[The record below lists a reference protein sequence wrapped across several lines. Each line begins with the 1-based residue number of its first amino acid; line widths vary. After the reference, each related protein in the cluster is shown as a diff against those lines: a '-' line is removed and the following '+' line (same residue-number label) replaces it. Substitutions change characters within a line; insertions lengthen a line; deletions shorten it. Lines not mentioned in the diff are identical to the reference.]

1 MEGEV
6 QVGAQLLQQL
16 RHLHRASLCPGQDK
30 KHPILGKNG
39 QTTLNGPKALHTV
52 LNWRSA
58 ISEKPSVGGAGC
70 SDADSLRPLKQVGK
84 DFEAIY
90 AQGGTTGSQ

>member
-1 MEGEV
+1 M
-6 QVGAQLLQQL
+6 
-16 RHLHRASLCPGQDK
+16 
-30 KHPILGKNG
+30 GKE
-39 QTTLNGPKALHTV
+39 ALHTV

-70 SDADSLRPLKQVGK
+70 SDEDSLRPLKQVGK

>member
-16 RHLHRASLCPGQDK
+16 RHLHQASLGTGQDK
-30 KHPILGKNG
+30 KHPKNG
-39 QTTLNGPKALHTV
+39 QSTLNGPKALHTV

-70 SDADSLRPLKQVGK
+70 SDDDSLRPLKQVGK
-84 DFEAIY
+84 RF
-90 AQGGTTGSQ
+90 

>member
-1 MEGEV
+1 M
-6 QVGAQLLQQL
+6 
-16 RHLHRASLCPGQDK
+16 
-30 KHPILGKNG
+30 
-39 QTTLNGPKALHTV
+39 

-90 AQGGTTGSQ
+90 AHQGGTTGSQ

>member
-16 RHLHRASLCPGQDK
+16 RHLHQASLGPGQDK
-30 KHPILGKNG
+30 KTL
-39 QTTLNGPKALHTV
+39 LNGPKALHTV

-70 SDADSLRPLKQVGK
+70 SDVDSLRPLKQVGK